1 MPPSSSKKNHTPTKD
16 RSRVTQQHHQHHKHQ
31 INMIIPNQTKKKKT
45 SLLEARI
52 RQLEQEVKLL
62 ESFLIVAKN
71 TNSLLEKEEDNLQQ
85 YQQRICT
92 IVKESSLPIGKLSRG
107 YFRLKLSPPSRHCS
121 QWLIFFKNLF
131 YQNSCNDAMNIGEG
145 QIMGALFNF
154 FVVKKCP
161 FCIFQTLPSS
171 F

>member
-52 RQLEQEVKLL
+52 RQLELEVKLL

-85 YQQRICT
+85 YQQRIYT
-92 IVKESSLPIGKLSRG
+92 IVKE
-107 YFRLKLSPPSRHCS
+107 
-121 QWLIFFKNLF
+121 
-131 YQNSCNDAMNIGEG
+131 
-145 QIMGALFNF
+145 
-154 FVVKKCP
+154 
-161 FCIFQTLPSS
+161 
-171 F
+171 